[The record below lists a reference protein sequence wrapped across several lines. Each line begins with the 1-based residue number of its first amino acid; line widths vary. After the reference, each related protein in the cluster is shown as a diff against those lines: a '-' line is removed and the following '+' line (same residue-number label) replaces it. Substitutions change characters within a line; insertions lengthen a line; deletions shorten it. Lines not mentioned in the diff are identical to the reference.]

1 MKYRIRGFLAD
12 LTVILCMA
20 VFAIAT
26 LSLLFFGV

>member
-1 MKYRIRGFLAD
+1 MKYRIRSFLAD
-12 LTVILCMA
+12 LAVIICMV